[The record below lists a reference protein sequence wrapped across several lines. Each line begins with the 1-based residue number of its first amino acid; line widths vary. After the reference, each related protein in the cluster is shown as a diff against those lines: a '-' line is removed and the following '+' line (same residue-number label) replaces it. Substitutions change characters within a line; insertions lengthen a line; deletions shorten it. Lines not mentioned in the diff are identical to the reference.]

1 MVKNERSSV
10 VFQAHQNSRTDF
22 SMRIKYYKLSNICSY
37 MSILLFG
44 ILFFITIG
52 GCTTTEETV
61 EVEPEIPI
69 KKKGLFRQ
77 EIDGGKNSVYV
88 IEETQGNK
96 RILRVLL
103 QRGDLKSNLIHPID
117 SPNFVIAVPLQ
128 DANIKILSLITAAFE
143 LRL

>member
-1 MVKNERSSV
+1 MVIKERSSV
-10 VFQAHQNSRTDF
+10 VFSALKNSRTDL
-22 SMRIKYYKLSNICSY
+22 SMRKKCYKLSNICSY

-44 ILFFITIG
+44 ILFFITMG
-52 GCTTTEETV
+52 GCTATEETL
-61 EVEPEIPI
+61 ETEAEIPI

-103 QRGDLKSNLIHPID
+103 QRGALKSNLIHPID

-128 DANIKILSLITAAFE
+128 MLPAKS
-143 LRL
+143 